1 MGNEDDRFLAAFQNV
16 SLSANLCVEHVVPPI
31 GAPNDLYLSF
41 SDLDQCRGE
50 VHIIGMSSE
59 TTECIT
65 FSLQEVILK
74 GTVVKNQTDPK
85 VVSSTID
92 SPKVVKNQT
101 DPKVVS
107 STRDTRPT
115 VDFPRDT
122 SISDSPKGL
131 EPLPKKPR
139 RYFRWM
145 TLLEDLK
152 RLFPVD
158 FLNKYPGK
166 PPVTAIK
173 PILDAADIETKQR
186 LSVVT
191 IGQIQDKLKTLYA
204 KSTRENF
211 SINFV
216 QPH

>member
-1 MGNEDDRFLAAFQNV
+1 M
-16 SLSANLCVEHVVPPI
+16 VPPI

-41 SDLDQCRGE
+41 SDLNQCRGE
-50 VHIIGMSSE
+50 VRIISTSSE
-59 TTECIT
+59 TTECIV

-85 VVSSTID
+85 AVSSTVD

-101 DPKVVS
+101 DLKAVS

-115 VDFPRDT
+115 VDSPRDT
-122 SISDSPKGL
+122 SISASPKGL

-139 RYFRWM
+139 RYFRWLNYP

-152 RLFPVD
+152 HLFPVD

-173 PILDAADIETKQR
+173 PILDAADIETKQC

-204 KSTRENF
+204 KSTRENL
-211 SINFV
+211 SIDFV